1 MRVPWKRLRLGTAG
15 LLAVGLVAWLVP
27 WSELRRPQTATI
39 DAPYDDVVQRMEEYC
54 KGWPTVE
61 VRRVRGWGRY
71 EYWSQV
77 NWWHGIRVIVEFRE
91 QRRQSAGRPTTIVKV
106 RTFAD
111 NSLTPSYS
119 VFGERYPETE
129 QEIIA
134 RLEGNVVE

>member
-1 MRVPWKRLRLGTAG
+1 MRASFKRLRLVTAG

-39 DAPYDDVVQRMEEYC
+39 DAPYADVVQRMEEYC
-54 KGWPTVE
+54 KGRPIIE
-61 VRRVRGWGRY
+61 VRRERGWGRY

-77 NWWHGIRVIVEFRE
+77 NWWHGMRVIVEFRE
-91 QRRQSAGRPTTIVKV
+91 QWEQSAGRPTTIVEV

-111 NSLTPSYS
+111 NSLTPGYG
-119 VFGERYPETE
+119 VFAERYLETE

-134 RLEGNVVE
+134 RLEGKLIE